1 MGGAAAGLGT
11 TCVGRTLRPGESS
24 LLGHL
29 EFGTGLH
36 AKTIACRIG
45 SQQWRSHSVAPGI
58 FSRTAKAANAAAR
71 MASVSS
77 SPGGERLGRPG
88 GQVLRSVKKKKN
100 GGAKG
105 GGRAHADALVQHP
118 VELDEGANDEKPR
131 VAENGAATA
140 VLTGV
145 LEEEENGA
153 LLSKEELTNKA
164 LELKHSS
171 KPKVDDAKHRPRKAR
186 APKKA
191 DSVAVEVCQPPAV
204 GNVVMPPQKQD
215 GLEADVAGI
224 GIDTL
229 VVADSV
235 YNKELSWL
243 AFNWRVVHMALD
255 VRTPLLERLRFLAI
269 SARNLDEFFCK
280 RIGALKRQE
289 AAGVENLINVQPLMA
304 WTPQQQLKYVAREVR
319 LMVDTQIACLTE
331 DVLPA
336 LKKKGLN
343 LVDYDELHLH
353 EKDQL
358 RLYFKS
364 SLEPILTP
372 LAVDPGHPFPY
383 IGNLTSSIAV
393 VLKDPYDD
401 AVQFA
406 IVSVPS
412 GLERWKS
419 LALTKTDDY
428 NRNTFVSVEA
438 IIINNLDLLFGGME
452 IKSAHVFRTT
462 RNADVARN
470 EEEAEDLLEMIT
482 DEMRELRFAPFV
494 RLEVDCDMP
503 LEVVQRLT
511 MELGLSDKDDVYS
524 ICGPMALGELD
535 SLPVKLELNSPLIY
549 TPWTA
554 KTHPR
559 LQGADVFEV
568 IKKGDIL
575 LHHPYHSFVTSTQH
589 FVEAAANDPK
599 VVAIKATL
607 YRTNNDSPVISALA
621 KAAESGKQ
629 VAVLVELKARFDEVR
644 NMGFAQKLE
653 DAGCNVA
660 YGLVGL
666 KTHCK
671 CIMVVRQEDDGL
683 RTYVHLGTGNYNPR
697 TASVYTDFGLLS
709 CDPDLGM
716 DVADLF
722 KYLTGYHR
730 QVAYRKLLVAPGTM
744 RNEFIWLIEREISNA
759 QAGKPASIIVKCNG
773 LDDQVMVA
781 KLYEAS
787 KAGVKIDCIVRGM
800 CRIRTGI
807 PNVSDN
813 IRVVSILGRFLEHHR
828 IFRFENGGKA
838 EYYMGSADWM
848 TRNLTRR
855 VEVVT
860 PVEDESLQKELQE
873 MLDACLSDRRT
884 AWEMRADGRYQLLG
898 VGSMKNPPRKHV
910 PQVAS
915 PKLIATVETRGLHE
929 GLMEIVA
936 KRCRKAKKVNLRKK
950 DGSAI
955 KARRQY
961 DSS

>member
-1 MGGAAAGLGT
+1 M
-11 TCVGRTLRPGESS
+11 
-24 LLGHL
+24 
-29 EFGTGLH
+29 
-36 AKTIACRIG
+36 
-45 SQQWRSHSVAPGI
+45 
-58 FSRTAKAANAAAR
+58 
-71 MASVSS
+71 
-77 SPGGERLGRPG
+77 
-88 GQVLRSVKKKKN
+88 
-100 GGAKG
+100 
-105 GGRAHADALVQHP
+105 
-118 VELDEGANDEKPR
+118 
-131 VAENGAATA
+131 
-140 VLTGV
+140 
-145 LEEEENGA
+145 
-153 LLSKEELTNKA
+153 
-164 LELKHSS
+164 
-171 KPKVDDAKHRPRKAR
+171 
-186 APKKA
+186 
-191 DSVAVEVCQPPAV
+191 
-204 GNVVMPPQKQD
+204 
-215 GLEADVAGI
+215 
-224 GIDTL
+224 
-229 VVADSV
+229 
-235 YNKELSWL
+235 
-243 AFNWRVVHMALD
+243 
-255 VRTPLLERLRFLAI
+255 
-269 SARNLDEFFCK
+269 
-280 RIGALKRQE
+280 
-289 AAGVENLINVQPLMA
+289 LI
-304 WTPQQQLKYVAREVR
+304 
-319 LMVDTQIACLTE
+319 
-331 DVLPA
+331 
-336 LKKKGLN
+336 
-343 LVDYDELHLH
+343 
-353 EKDQL
+353 QL

-393 VLKDPYDD
+393 VLRDPYDD

-419 LALTKTDDY
+419 LAFSKNDEY
-428 NRNTFVSVEA
+428 NMNTFVSLED

-452 IKSAHVFRTT
+452 IMSAHVFRTT

-494 RLEVDCDMP
+494 RLEVDCKMP

-511 MELGLSDKDDVYS
+511 MELGLSDKDDVYA

-535 SLPVKLELNSPLIY
+535 SLVGKCNLTSPLVY
-549 TPWTA
+549 TLWTS

-599 VVAIKATL
+599 VAAIKATL

-621 KAAESGKQ
+621 KAAEAGKQ

-671 CIMVVRQEDDGL
+671 CIMVVRKEDDGL
-683 RTYVHLGTGNYNPR
+683 RTYVHIGTGNYNPR

-744 RNEFIWLIEREISNA
+744 RNEFIWLIEREIANA

-773 LDDQVMVA
+773 LDDQVMVT

-787 KAGVKIDCIVRGM
+787 KAGVNIDCIVRGM

-828 IFRFENGGKA
+828 IFRFENGGDA

-860 PVEDESLQKELQE
+860 PVEDEALQKELQE
-873 MLDACLSDRRT
+873 MLDACLCDRRK
-884 AWEMRADGRYQLLG
+884 AWEMRPDGRYQLLG
-898 VGSMKNPPRKHV
+898 VGNMKDPPRKHI

-915 PKLIATVETRGLHE
+915 PKLIAAVESMGLHE

-936 KRCRKAKKVNLRKK
+936 KRCRKAKKVNLRKQ
-950 DGSAI
+950 DGTAM
-955 KARRQY
+955 KPRRQH